1 MRFREKPEWWATN
14 LATRARPE
22 VSARAGVEP
31 DILPNEARVQSGMEA
46 AGVGT
51 WDWNVVTGEQVWS
64 DTSRAL
70 LGLTSESPTNLDV
83 LMNRIHPY
91 DREAVRAALDDAV
104 VEGKDYC
111 IEFRTLWSDGSV
123 HWIWAKGRVFRDQG
137 GRAVRMSGVA
147 MNIDDRK
154 LVEND
159 AGWKTAFLEAQVDAT
174 IDGILVLDAQGKM
187 ILQNKQFVDLWQMPP
202 EIARK
207 TDDAERVQY
216 AAAKTRN
223 PQQFLEQVDYLY
235 RHPSETSRDEIEF
248 TNGTVVD
255 RYSSPVIG
263 KNGEYYGRIWTFR
276 DITERKHTEGR
287 LRQLSLAVEQSPVS
301 IVITDPQ
308 GKITYVNRKFTTSTG
323 YASEEV
329 LGHTPSVLKS
339 GYTSSESYKTLWETI
354 AGGGEWRGEFHNKKK
369 NGDLYWESA
378 VITPI
383 KDTKGNVSHF
393 IAIKEDITEQ
403 RALETQLRQ
412 AQKLEAIGQLA
423 AGIAHEINTPAQYV
437 SDNTTFLK
445 QSWESIL
452 SVLSV
457 VRQLREEASNAAIPR
472 HLIEQ
477 LESCWEAG
485 DIEYLQAE
493 IPRAIE
499 QSLDGIQR
507 VSKIVRAMKEFSHP
521 GSEDKRSVDINK
533 SIETTITVARNEWKY
548 VADVETRFEAS
559 LPFVPCHAG
568 EFNQVILNLLV
579 NSAHAIAEA
588 VGNASSG
595 KGKIVVTTR
604 RDGDWVEV
612 SVGDNG
618 AGIPISA
625 QARIFEPFFTTKPVG
640 KGTGQGLA
648 LAHNTIVNRHGG
660 KIWFTTEVGKGTTF
674 FLRLPTSERSSD
686 SSC

>member
-14 LATRARPE
+14 LGTRARPE

-674 FLRLPTSERSSD
+674 FLRLPISELSSD

>member
-1 MRFREKPEWWATN
+1 